1 MKLIGTIGPAVQK
14 TGIINNLQILRAI
27 AALNVV
33 VYHGIGSAREYGF
46 TPDTLAFLAGWGTS
60 GVDIF
65 FVLSGFIMVYA
76 QSGRSLTPTAFMK
89 NRIIRIV
96 PLYWILTG
104 VILLLLVVF
113 PSVFREAEFDPVRA
127 LTSLTFLSMAI
138 LDTFPYLGVGW
149 TLEFEMLFYLIFAG
163 TLVFTNEALSLFL
176 LAAVLVALVVF
187 LGTNP
192 IVLEFLLG
200 TCVGWII
207 RHGQLSMRLG
217 WASLVIGTALFL
229 STIWIAPPGPR
240 WAHWGIPAAM
250 IVFGAI
256 NVPEWRW
263 KFGELLGDA
272 SYSIYLVQVFTI
284 PLVMKILAST
294 APDLLR
300 GTPAVVIA
308 VLVSSVAGLLTYVL
322 IERPSI
328 SWARGTGAV
337 RQIS

>member
-1 MKLIGTIGPAVQK
+1 
-14 TGIINNLQILRAI
+14 
-27 AALNVV
+27 
-33 VYHGIGSAREYGF
+33 
-46 TPDTLAFLAGWGTS
+46 
-60 GVDIF
+60 
-65 FVLSGFIMVYA
+65 
-76 QSGRSLTPTAFMK
+76 
-89 NRIIRIV
+89 
-96 PLYWILTG
+96 
-104 VILLLLVVF
+104 
-113 PSVFREAEFDPVRA
+113 
-127 LTSLTFLSMAI
+127 MAT

-163 TLVFTNEALSLFL
+163 TLVFRNEFLSLSL

-200 TCVGWII
+200 AAVGWIV
-207 RHGQLSMRLG
+207 RHGQPSMRLG

-229 STIWIAPPGPR
+229 STIWIAPSGPR
-240 WAHWGIPAAM
+240 WAHWGIPAAL

-263 KFGELLGDA
+263 KFGGLLGDA

-284 PLVMKILAST
+284 PLVMKILAAT

-300 GTPAVVIA
+300 GTPAVAIA
-308 VLVSSVAGLLTYVL
+308 LLVSTIAGLLIYVL

-328 SWARGTGAV
+328 FWARGAAAI
-337 RQIS
+337 RQVS